1 MISALWTAKGGAG
14 ATVTAACLALVLA
27 RENPEGSL
35 LIDIGEDLP
44 AVFGLPDSDRHG
56 VTDWLAVETSP
67 PADALA
73 RLEIPVATGLSLLA
87 CGTAPSWPRRQVD
100 LLLALLAGES
110 RPVVIDVGLIEADHA
125 ESPQS
130 DLRLRLAGSAGESL
144 LVTRPCYLALRRA
157 LRARVRPSGLV
168 VIAEKGRALDELDVE
183 DVLDAQVRA
192 RIEVDP
198 AVARAVDAGLLS
210 SRLPR
215 SIHRVLR
222 EVHR

>member
-1 MISALWTAKGGAG
+1 MVSALWTAKGGAG

-27 RENPEGSL
+27 RDNPEGSL
-35 LIDIGEDLP
+35 VIDLGGDLP

-56 VTDWLAVETSP
+56 VTDWLAVDSAP

-73 RLEIPVATGLSLLA
+73 RLEIPVATGLSLVA
-87 CGTAPSWPRRQVD
+87 RGTAASWPRHQVD
-100 LLLALLAGES
+100 LLTALLAEES
-110 RPVVIDVGLIEADHA
+110 RAVVIDVGLIGPEYD
-125 ESPQS
+125 ESPDS
-130 DLRLRLAGSAGESL
+130 DLRLRLAGSAEESL

-157 LRARVRPSGLV
+157 LRTRLRASGLI
-168 VIAEKGRALDELDVE
+168 VIAEKGRALDEVDVE

-192 RIEVDP
+192 RIDADP

-215 SIHRVLR
+215 SIHRALR